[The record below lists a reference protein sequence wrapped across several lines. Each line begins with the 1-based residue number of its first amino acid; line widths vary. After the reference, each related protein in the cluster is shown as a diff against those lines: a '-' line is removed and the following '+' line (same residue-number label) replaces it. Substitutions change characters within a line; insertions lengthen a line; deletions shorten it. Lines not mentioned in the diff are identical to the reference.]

1 MQHPTRTSITRRRLF
16 GIGAATGAAVA
27 TGTTATAFAA
37 AGPDSAGGAGLTD
50 SDAARPNAV
59 TPAAILPGASVLA
72 IGYSS
77 FQAAGTPAGAGQA
90 TPSSLVFASPAS
102 IGNTAPSSWVH
113 APISLPAGAKILRID
128 IVGYR
133 TTAGTQTWNLYRTNL
148 QGPAGLVSVGTVVTN
163 NANGDVQATLA
174 FATPVVVGIGD
185 AFHIELAN
193 STIDSRAAGAM
204 VQYLPAPAGG
214 LITVAPK
221 RVYDSRKDAAGKI
234 VKGATRVVN
243 VSNEIVTVINVV
255 PAGAKAIA
263 YNLTITDTE
272 SDYGYLTIVPGGD
285 PTGGVSSINWDKAKA
300 TLANGLI
307 VGVNANREVSVFCD
321 GTGTTKAHFVIDVVG
336 YFL

>member
-27 TGTTATAFAA
+27 TGNTATAFAA
-37 AGPDSAGGAGLTD
+37 AGPDSAGGAGLSD

-59 TPAAILPGASVLA
+59 TPATIIPGASVIAL
-72 IGYSS
+72 GYSA

-90 TPSSLVFASPAS
+90 APSSLVFASPAS
-102 IGNTAPSSWVH
+102 VGNTASSSWVH
-113 APISLPAGAKILRID
+113 APISLAAGAKILRID
-128 IVGYR
+128 VLGYR

-163 NANGDVQATLA
+163 NAKDDVQATFA
-174 FATPVVVGIGD
+174 FASPLVVGIGD
-185 AFHIELAN
+185 ALHIELAN
-193 STIDSRAAGAM
+193 STIDNRAAGAL
-204 VQYLPAPAGG
+204 VQYLPASSGG
-214 LITVAPK
+214 LVTIAPK
-221 RVYDSRKDAAGKI
+221 RVYDSRKDATGKI

-243 VSNEIVTVINVV
+243 ISNEIVTSVNVV

-263 YNLTITDTE
+263 YNLTVTDTE
-272 SDYGYLTIVPGGD
+272 SDYGYLAIVPGGD

-307 VGVNANREVSVFCD
+307 VGVNANRDVSVFCE